1 MSKGLVFGAAAFA
14 LVYTLEAEWSKLQRD
29 IGQVDWMRSMSD
41 EMPIVREQLSRLT
54 GLAGWLLTSQSPAVA
69 GVSRGLMQSLRED
82 IVRYAKLDTM

>member
-29 IGQVDWMRSMSD
+29 INQVDWMRSMSD
-41 EMPIVREQLSRLT
+41 EIPIVREQMSRIA
-54 GLAGWLLTSQSPAVA
+54 GLAGWLLSAQSPAVA
-69 GVSRGLMQSLRED
+69 GVTRGLVQSLRED